1 MDDNRRILI
10 VDDMPA
16 IHDDFRKILAAGT
29 SDCSIDALEAALFE
43 SSAAP
48 RAGFELASAYQ
59 GREALAMVQQA
70 QQAGYPYAMAFVD
83 MRMPPGWD
91 GAQTIEQLWQA
102 DPHLQVVICTA
113 YSDLAWDDVLQR
125 LDAADRLLILKK
137 PFDPVEVYQLAASMT
152 AKWRLQR
159 EAMRRTAQLE
169 EAVAMRTAELQA
181 DIARR
186 EQVEAEL
193 RRSDAR
199 LQYLAFHDAMT
210 GLPNRALLLDRLEH
224 LVAHSGPQPLT
235 VMFLDLD
242 RFKAVNDSFGHGVG
256 DELLREVTR
265 RLTRCLRT
273 SDTVARLGGDE
284 FVVVL
289 SQVAG
294 PEACGNVAQKIINA
308 VSKPAVIG
316 GRLLQVGAS
325 VGIACHPADGS
336 NAGELMRN
344 ADAALYA
351 AKAAG
356 RGTYRFFQATM
367 HDQAAGRL
375 HLEMELRG
383 ALRRRELQ
391 LFYQPKVW
399 LRDGTPCGVEALLRW
414 HHAELGWVSP
424 AHFIPLAEESG
435 LICEL
440 GDWVLEETCRQRAA
454 WAQQGLGR
462 LRVAVNISAR
472 QLQHGDLA
480 DRVAALCTQYG
491 VTPAGLDVELTESVI
506 MANPEEIAGVFARL
520 RQLGVQ
526 VAADD
531 FGTGYSSLAY
541 LRRLPIDVLKID
553 RSFVH
558 NAVSDSVDAEIVR
571 TIVALARALRLQVVA
586 EGVET
591 EDQAEFLR
599 SCGCEQAQGYL
610 YARPM
615 PPAQL
620 AEWMHAARPQTAR
633 AD

>member
-16 IHDDFRKILAAGT
+16 IHDDYRKILAAGA
-29 SDCSIDALEAALFE
+29 SDGSIDALEAALFE
-43 SSAAP
+43 CRTAP

-59 GREALAMVQQA
+59 GREALVMVQQA
-70 QQAGYPYAMAFVD
+70 LQAGRPYAMAFVD

-91 GAQTIEQLWQA
+91 GVQTIEQLWQV

-159 EAMRRTAQLE
+159 QAMRRTAQLE
-169 EAVAMRTAELQA
+169 EAVATRTAELQA

-186 EQVEAEL
+186 EQVEHEL

-210 GLPNRALLLDRLEH
+210 GLPNRALLLDRLEQ
-224 LVAHSGPQPLT
+224 LVAHPGQQPLT

-294 PEACGNVAQKIINA
+294 PEACAHVAQKIIDA
-308 VSKPAVIG
+308 VSKPAVVG

-336 NAGELMRN
+336 NASELMRN
-344 ADAALYA
+344 ADAAMYA
-351 AKAAG
+351 AKTAG

-367 HDQAAGRL
+367 HDQAARRM

-383 ALRRRELQ
+383 ALRRGELQ

-399 LRDGTPCGVEALLRW
+399 LSDGAPCGVEALLRW
-414 HHAELGWVSP
+414 HHAELGWVP
-424 AHFIPLAEESG
+424 PVQFIPLAEESG

-454 WAQQGLGR
+454 WAQQGLGG

-472 QLQHGDLA
+472 QLEHGDFA
-480 DRVAALCTQYG
+480 AHVAALCTQYG
-491 VTPAGLDVELTESVI
+491 VAPAGLDVELTESVI
-506 MANPEEIAGVFARL
+506 MANPEEIAGVFERL
-520 RQLGVQ
+520 RRLGVQ

-558 NAVSDSVDAEIVR
+558 NAVLDSVDAEIVR
-571 TIVALARALRLQVVA
+571 TIIALARALRLQVVA

-599 SCGCEQAQGYL
+599 SCGCERAQGYL

-615 PPAQL
+615 PAAQL
-620 AEWMHAARPQTAR
+620 VDWMRAAQPQAVRP
-633 AD
+633 D

>member
-1 MDDNRRILI
+1 MDTNRRILI
-10 VDDMPA
+10 VDDTPA
-16 IHDDFRKILAAGT
+16 IHDDFRKVLAAAAPDGT
-29 SDCSIDALEAALFE
+29 LDAMEAALFE
-43 SSAAP
+43 CSTSA
-48 RAGFELASAYQ
+48 RAGFELAHAYQ
-59 GREALAMVQQA
+59 GSEALAMVQQA
-70 QQAGYPYAMAFVD
+70 LQAGQPYAMAFVD

-91 GAQTIEQLWQA
+91 GAQTIEKLWQA
-102 DPHLQVVICTA
+102 DPQLQVVICTA
-113 YSDLAWDDVLQR
+113 HSDLAWDEVLQR

-137 PFDPVEVYQLAASMT
+137 PFDPIEVVQLAASMT

-159 EAMRRTAQLE
+159 EALRRTAQLE
-169 EAVAMRTAELQA
+169 EAVAQRTAELQA

-186 EQVEAEL
+186 EQVENEL
-193 RRSDAR
+193 RRSDER
-199 LQYLAFHDAMT
+199 LKYLAFHDTMT
-210 GLPNRALLLDRLEH
+210 GLPNRALLLDRLEQ
-224 LVAHSGPQPLT
+224 LVAGSTQKMLA
-235 VMFLDLD
+235 VMFIDLD

-265 RLTRCLRT
+265 RLTRSLRA

-289 SQVAG
+289 PQVAG
-294 PEACGNVAQKIINA
+294 PDACAGVAQKLIDA

-316 GRLLQVGAS
+316 GRLMQVGAS
-325 VGIACHPADGS
+325 VGIACKPVDGS

-344 ADAALYA
+344 ADAAMYA

-356 RGTYRFFQATM
+356 RGTYRFFQAEM
-367 HDQAAGRL
+367 HDQAARRM

-383 ALRRRELQ
+383 ALDRREVQ

-414 HHAELGWVSP
+414 QHAELGWVPP
-424 AHFIPLAEESG
+424 AQFIPLAEESE

-454 WAQQGLGR
+454 WAQQGLDG

-472 QLQHGDLA
+472 QLQQGDLA
-480 DRVAALCTQYG
+480 ARVAALCAQFG
-491 VTPAGLDVELTESVI
+491 VAPAGLDVELTESVI
-506 MANPEEIAGVFARL
+506 MANPAEITGVFARL

-553 RSFVH
+553 RSFVQE
-558 NAVSDSVDAEIVR
+558 AVCDNVDAEIVR

-586 EGVET
+586 EGVES
-591 EDQAEFLR
+591 EPQADFLR
-599 SCGCEQAQGYL
+599 GCGCDQAQGYL

-615 PPAQL
+615 PAAQL
-620 AEWMHAARPQTAR
+620 TAWLKAAAERAAA
-633 AD
+633 